1 MLNTALFRVDLA
13 GCPMV
18 FLYILV
24 SVEDIAN
31 IAGNS
36 QIRRL
41 ATSVV
46 DPNQKLKIET
56 WKLEYVYC
64 FMEKFVG
71 GRQLSSGMKF
81 LFKYSNYRFFSLSLL
96 IVWKFYHVEFWT
108 FLYIDQS
115 PKPPLFNL
123 RMLDLHPEIECS
135 LTILTW
141 DMVGPY
147 YWKIQYLNGNDS
159 KLHVNFIKS

>member
-81 LFKYSNYRFFSLSLL
+81 LFKYSNYRFFFS
-96 IVWKFYHVEFWT
+96 F
-108 FLYIDQS
+108 
-115 PKPPLFNL
+115 PPNCLK
-123 RMLDLHPEIECS
+123 
-135 LTILTW
+135 IL
-141 DMVGPY
+141 PC
-147 YWKIQYLNGNDS
+147 
-159 KLHVNFIKS
+159 